1 MRSAHD
7 AVAAAESI
15 AKAKPAEERVRRA
28 LGSAYFAL
36 AIALTD
42 ADQALEIWQ
51 KCLDL
56 YMSLLRDKPQ
66 GDRELRDVALVHKYM
81 SGQFLSRSLLTQALD
96 HARQAEEMDSRRV
109 AVQPSN
115 RQAQI
120 DLSHDFGVTA
130 DCYQAMG
137 DAERALDRYQRSL
150 DIRQRLS
157 ESDPK
162 DVRLQ
167 TMLSYTE
174 MTVAEILMKTGR
186 VRDALDRFQTA
197 AARMRK
203 GQIGAN
209 MGDVSRRS
217 DWAWALAGVGEALD
231 RLGRRDEAC
240 SSYRS
245 ALAIYDDLIRR
256 GVANEAEKQYASAWA
271 TRVATCHPRE

>member
-1 MRSAHD
+1 MRTRHWKSGKNVLTFTCRSCAT
-7 AVAAAESI
+7 S
-15 AKAKPAEERVRRA
+15 RR
-28 LGSAYFAL
+28 
-36 AIALTD
+36 
-42 ADQALEIWQ
+42 
-51 KCLDL
+51 
-56 YMSLLRDKPQ
+56 
-66 GDRELRDVALVHKYM
+66 DRELRDVALVHKYM

-174 MTVAEILMKTGR
+174 MTVAEILMK
-186 VRDALDRFQTA
+186 
-197 AARMRK
+197 
-203 GQIGAN
+203 
-209 MGDVSRRS
+209 
-217 DWAWALAGVGEALD
+217 
-231 RLGRRDEAC
+231 
-240 SSYRS
+240 
-245 ALAIYDDLIRR
+245 
-256 GVANEAEKQYASAWA
+256 
-271 TRVATCHPRE
+271 